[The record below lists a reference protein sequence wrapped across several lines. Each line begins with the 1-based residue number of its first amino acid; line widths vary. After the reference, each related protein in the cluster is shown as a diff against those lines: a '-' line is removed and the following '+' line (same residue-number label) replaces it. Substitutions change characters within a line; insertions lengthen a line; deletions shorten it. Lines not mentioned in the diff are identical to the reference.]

1 MHSESTTKG
10 ELVKLQKG
18 LLTEADARAML
29 ESIRWPEGVRC
40 VFCDSDKVGSFTSKQ
55 SVRANGRTIPE
66 RHLYRCRDCKKQFSV
81 TKGLIFEDSKI
92 PLTTWIGV
100 MYRMCS
106 SKRGISAYQIMR
118 EYGLNYEA
126 AWFMLHRIRFG
137 MNDKSP
143 TPLMVS

>member
-92 PLTTWIGV
+92 PLTTWIG
-100 MYRMCS
+100 
-106 SKRGISAYQIMR
+106 
-118 EYGLNYEA
+118 
-126 AWFMLHRIRFG
+126 
-137 MNDKSP
+137 
-143 TPLMVS
+143 